1 MFTLLVL
8 VVLSWAAFCL
18 IRASVIT
25 DLIREEFN
33 ILSLDELL
41 GADRFKEWDKYWPMY
56 IKVPFTM
63 LVWELFKFGDWKLLF
78 DKQLRERFPKAF
90 E

>member
-25 DLIREEFN
+25 DLIRNEFT
-33 ILSLDELL
+33 ELTW
-41 GADRFKEWDKYWPMY
+41 DVTNENRFKEWDKYWPMY